1 MEIQK
6 GDSKKRHKKV
16 PHSSASYCSQL
27 ISKHGAREKNVLT
40 IDPLIQDKS

>member
-16 PHSSASYCSQL
+16 QHILLLLTAC
-27 ISKHGAREKNVLT
+27 ISCLKTRWQREKCADNW
-40 IDPLIQDKS
+40 SSYSG